1 MKNSIEDQVE
11 QEQWQYNEDD
21 IDVEV
26 NAGKGKSDYPED
38 GTGKESWEK
47 GEKEAETKMVS
58 SKFPPARVH
67 VDDGE
72 DVEVVEGLDQGEEGE
87 EKREDWY

>member
-1 MKNSIEDQVE
+1 M
-11 QEQWQYNEDD
+11 
-21 IDVEV
+21 
-26 NAGKGKSDYPED
+26 A
-38 GTGKESWEK
+38 
-47 GEKEAETKMVS
+47 S
-58 SKFPPARVH
+58 SRFPPARVH

>member
-1 MKNSIEDQVE
+1 MKDSIKDQIE
-11 QEQWQYNEDD
+11 QEQWKYNEDH

-47 GEKEAETKMVS
+47 GEKEAETKTVS
-58 SKFPPARVH
+58 TSLPPARVC
-67 VDDGE
+67 VDDGK

-87 EKREDWY
+87 EKREDRY